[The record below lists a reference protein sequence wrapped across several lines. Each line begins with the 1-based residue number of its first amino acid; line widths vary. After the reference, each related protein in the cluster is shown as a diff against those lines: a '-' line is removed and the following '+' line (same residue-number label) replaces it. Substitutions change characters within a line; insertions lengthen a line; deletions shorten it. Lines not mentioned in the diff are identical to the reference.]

1 MRVLVFLAFLALPAP
16 LALAQDRPLCHD
28 WTECR
33 QFALKA
39 YADHD
44 YDAFH
49 DFARRSLAAG
59 PPRDAKLLLLL
70 ARAESLT
77 GRVDDARRTLERLAR
92 MGVKVDIASNN
103 DFTNLRAAGPAES
116 TSAANAATVDKP
128 NAPLEVALRIPATRI
143 SPTGLAYDHVSGR
156 FLMSDSSS
164 DKLVSVDELSRHMV
178 DLVKADSAGFR
189 DITAFE
195 IDTRRGDLWVV
206 SAGRPGGTDHESVT
220 ALHKLQL
227 ISGRPLATLQP
238 GDDFGDTRFADVA
251 VATSGDVFVLDA
263 AGGRIFRLA
272 PRATTLRMACRL
284 RLDHPVSLALT
295 GDRAATAYV
304 AHAAGLARVD
314 LATGR
319 STRVAASKSLR
330 LDGLERIRY
339 DGGHIVGTQRGEDG
353 IRHVVSIRIAAGAAP
368 RALAVERLDSV
379 DAVAGATLTAL
390 SGDDVY
396 FLTREAG
403 HDGEDGEFVVQRAR
417 VR

>member
-1 MRVLVFLAFLALPAP
+1 
-16 LALAQDRPLCHD
+16 
-28 WTECR
+28 
-33 QFALKA
+33 
-39 YADHD
+39 
-44 YDAFH
+44 
-49 DFARRSLAAG
+49 
-59 PPRDAKLLLLL
+59 
-70 ARAESLT
+70 
-77 GRVDDARRTLERLAR
+77 
-92 MGVKVDIASNN
+92 
-103 DFTNLRAAGPAES
+103 
-116 TSAANAATVDKP
+116 VDKP
-128 NAPLEVALRIPATRI
+128 NASLEVALRLPATRI

-319 STRVAASKSLR
+319 WTRVAASKSLR